1 MAKILRF
8 PDQVSAK
15 YDFKRA
21 QRSRK
26 RKKVDLED
34 HGQLNLFSGKR
45 GQVFKL
51 PSRFS
56 PFEEALI
63 LDESGDEG
71 AKDAYLKAISDGDSV
86 ADAYCNLGILESRAG
101 NVPAAFDCFTKSLKE
116 DSRHFESHYN
126 LGNLYLDTGDY
137 RLSKLHY
144 EIAAQI
150 FPTYAN
156 VYFNLGL
163 VLAESEE
170 YKRSIEALNTYKS
183 LVSEKESVKA
193 DGLLETLEKSL
204 VMQD

>member
-21 QRSRK
+21 KRGRK

-34 HGQLNLFSGKR
+34 YGQLNLFSGKK
-45 GQVFKL
+45 GQVFRL

-56 PFEEALI
+56 PFEEALL
-63 LDESGDEG
+63 LDESHDER
-71 AKDAYLKAISDGDSV
+71 AKDAYLKAISEGDSV
-86 ADAYCNLGILESRAG
+86 ADAYCNLGILESRTG
-101 NVPAAFDCFTKSLKE
+101 NTAQAFDCFTKSLKE

-126 LGNLYLDTGDY
+126 LGNLYFDSGDLQLA
-137 RLSKLHY
+137 RLHY

-150 FPTYAN
+150 YPAYAN
-156 VYFNLGL
+156 VHFNLGL

-170 YKRSIEALNTYKS
+170 YKLGVEALNTYKS

-193 DGLLETLEKSL
+193 DDLLESLEKSL
-204 VMQD
+204 IMQH

>member
-21 QRSRK
+21 RRSRK

-34 HGQLNLFSGKR
+34 YGQLNLFSGKK

-56 PFEEALI
+56 PFEQALL
-63 LDESGDEG
+63 LDESGDEH

-101 NVPAAFDCFTKSLKE
+101 NAARAFDCFTKSLKE
-116 DSRHFESHYN
+116 DSRHFESHFN
-126 LGNLYLDTGDY
+126 LGNFYFDSGDLQLA
-137 RLSKLHY
+137 RLHY
-144 EIAAQI
+144 EIASQI
-150 FPTYAN
+150 YPAYAN
-156 VYFNLGL
+156 VFFNLGL

-170 YKRSIEALNTYKS
+170 FKSSVEALNTYKS
-183 LVSEKESVKA
+183 LVSEKESAKA
-193 DGLLETLEKSL
+193 DDLLESLEKSL
-204 VMQD
+204 VVQN